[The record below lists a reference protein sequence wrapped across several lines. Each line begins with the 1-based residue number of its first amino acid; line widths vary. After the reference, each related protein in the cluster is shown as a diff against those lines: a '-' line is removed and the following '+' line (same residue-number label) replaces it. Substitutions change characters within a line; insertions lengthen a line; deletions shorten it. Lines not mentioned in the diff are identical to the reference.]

1 MKIEKI
7 LFCFFTGDHCIRPR
21 RHPGKDWSSHLEWN
35 CGQYH
40 SYVPWAKV
48 FFFVVFVVFVLYC
61 VFLHVCNSSAANII
75 IISLIPNWLVCFPCD
90 RIDMLIHIIISKYLS
105 QFVLWFP
112 VFLLTFQNVILII
125 FVWHSM
131 LSQLGK
137 LPWKLYGREWGHLF
151 TRLCDSKL
159 VFSFWSSI
167 INLILSNFIEYYHF
181 HVIAELLLKYCSL

>member
-1 MKIEKI
+1 MHPGYQWLFHPQFCGRLHCRWYLYVLHWRHHLENKGVYCLLLTVSCFIKRENI

-48 FFFVVFVVFVLYC
+48 FFVVVFVFCVLYC
-61 VFLHVCNSSAANII
+61 IFFHVCNSTAADII

-112 VFLLTFQNVILII
+112 VFSLTFQNVILII
-125 FVWHSM
+125 FV
-131 LSQLGK
+131 
-137 LPWKLYGREWGHLF
+137 
-151 TRLCDSKL
+151 
-159 VFSFWSSI
+159 
-167 INLILSNFIEYYHF
+167 
-181 HVIAELLLKYCSL
+181 